1 MLVSRRYRGTGMRT
15 MRRSKADRDEPKRSD
30 GPRDAGPSGTEAPLT
45 PEERARLLAELE
57 AELSEAERSIA
68 EEGTISAE
76 EYRAHMS
83 ALLAELA
90 REEEDE
96 RRDRLE
102 ISKS

>member
-1 MLVSRRYRGTGMRT
+1 
-15 MRRSKADRDEPKRSD
+15 MRRSKARRDEPGPSDAPDDTVRSD
-30 GPRDAGPSGTEAPLT
+30 ADPPLT

-57 AELSEAERSIA
+57 AELEEAERSIA

-76 EYRAHMS
+76 EFRAHMS

-96 RRDRLE
+96 RRERLE
-102 ISKS
+102 ASKP